1 MSRPNV
7 DFVFARVLRSARMN
21 RALGVVAVMAVIAT
35 GCASRGT
42 VKRLA
47 SEVSQLRSDLTDTRA
62 AQEAAGREV
71 GRTQSQLEALE
82 ARTRELGPRVLATAE
97 EVARLAE
104 QVRAADEA
112 IRRTRAALDALPPPA
127 APVREPREPRAGGP
141 EQAYAAA
148 LATFRAREHGQ
159 AVLDFLD
166 FIAKYRKHA
175 LAGNAQYWIGEAY
188 YVQRDYRQA
197 LLEFQKVFE
206 LGTGKIPDALVKVG
220 LCYWSLRDPS
230 RARQTWQRVVRE
242 YPGTEAARVARSQ
255 LRTRATRTR

>member
-1 MSRPNV
+1 
-7 DFVFARVLRSARMN
+7 MN

-62 AQEAAGREV
+62 AQEAAGREI
-71 GRTQSQLEALE
+71 GRTQSELEALD
-82 ARTRELGPRVLATAE
+82 ARTRELGPRVRATAE

-104 QVRAADEA
+104 QVRAAGEA
-112 IRRTRAALDALPPPA
+112 IRRTRAALDALPAPA
-127 APVREPREPRAGGP
+127 APAAEPARAPRVGGP
-141 EQAYAAA
+141 AQAYAAA

-159 AVLDFLD
+159 AVIDFLD
-166 FIAKYRKHA
+166 FIAKYPKHA

-206 LGTGKIPDALVKVG
+206 LGAGKIPDALVKIG
-220 LCYWSLRDPS
+220 LCYWSLRDPK
-230 RARQTWQRVVRE
+230 RARQTWQKVVRE
-242 YPGTEAARVARSQ
+242 YPGTEAARIARVQ
-255 LRTRATRTR
+255 LRTRAARTR

>member
-1 MSRPNV
+1 MI
-7 DFVFARVLRSARMN
+7 FARMLPSARMN
-21 RALGVVAVMAVIAT
+21 RALGVVAVVAVIAA

-47 SEVSQLRSDLTDTRA
+47 SEASRLRADVTDTRA
-62 AQEAAGREV
+62 AQEAAGKEI
-71 GRTQSQLEALE
+71 GRAQSDIEALD
-82 ARTRELGPRVLATAE
+82 ARTRELGPRVRATAE

-104 QVRAADEA
+104 QMRAADEA

-127 APVREPREPRAGGP
+127 APVREPRAGSA
-141 EQAYAAA
+141 ELAYAAA

-206 LGTGKIPDALVKVG
+206 LGAAKIPDALVKVG
-220 LCYWSLRDPS
+220 LCYWSLRDPT

-242 YPGTEAARVARSQ
+242 YPGTEAARVARTQ
-255 LRTRATRTR
+255 LRTRAARAR